1 MKEKFGEI
9 VKKNSDGTFTV
20 IADMIRDKSE
30 IIKPNLSRSFK
41 YKSFKGN
48 LEFVPKDLSSKNFRD
63 NHCKT

>member
-9 VKKNSDGTFTV
+9 VKKNPDGTFTV
-20 IADMIRDKSE
+20 IADMNRDKPE

-48 LEFVPKDLSSKNFRD
+48 LEFVSKDLSSKNFKP
-63 NHCKT
+63 NHYKT